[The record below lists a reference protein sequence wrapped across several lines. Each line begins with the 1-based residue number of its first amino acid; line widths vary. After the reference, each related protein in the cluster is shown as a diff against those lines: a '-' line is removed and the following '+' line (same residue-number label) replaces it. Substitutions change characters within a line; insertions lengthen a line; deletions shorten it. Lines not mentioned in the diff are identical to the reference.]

1 MTILYGPMEVIAW
14 RDRDYTFFRQPMP
27 SNVMDNPEAW
37 QILLH
42 DYQSPDDWMKTE
54 LWVKWDGLDNKDL
67 QIIQII
73 NDEIPTRE
81 SYLTNAE
88 LHDYI
93 HEYALIYTLSPSELA
108 FAVDGLELALH
119 LLTK

>member
-1 MTILYGPMEVIAW
+1 MSTLYGPMEVIKW
-14 RDRDYTFFRQPMP
+14 RNKDYTFFRQPMP

-42 DYQSPDDWMKTE
+42 DYQNPDDWMKTE
-54 LWVKWDGLDNKDL
+54 LWVKWDGLDNKNL

-108 FAVDGLELALH
+108 FAVDGLELALN